1 MIMTI
6 GKISACS
13 RPTRRAVPV
22 RVALA
27 PPNRSVSWSSRT
39 KARTTRMP
47 VICSRRMRFTLSIE
61 VCMSRNCGSICRMTS
76 PTAMASTGTATAT
89 SQERPTSCRSAM
101 TMPPIMLIGADTMI
115 ARPMK
120 TTICTW
126 VTSLVL
132 REIRVGAP
140 NRETSW
146 AENSPTRWKI
156 AARRSR
162 PIPMEER
169 EER

>member
-1 MIMTI
+1 MM
-6 GKISACS
+6 
-13 RPTRRAVPV
+13 
-22 RVALA
+22 
-27 PPNRSVSWSSRT
+27 
-39 KARTTRMP
+39 
-47 VICSRRMRFTLSIE
+47 
-61 VCMSRNCGSICRMTS
+61 
-76 PTAMASTGTATAT
+76 
-89 SQERPTSCRSAM
+89 
-101 TMPPIMLIGADTMI
+101 MPPIMLIGADTMI

-169 EER
+169 EERYTARTVARIWATLTASIHPPVLTM